1 MENNNV
7 SIPKTSTVLA
17 TLFRA
22 DVATQVNNRRSVM
35 ITLVVPI
42 MIMISWKS
50 FAQKVGGPYVL
61 SSAIGIGLISIGLM
75 GYSLALA
82 RDRDKGVFQRL
93 RVAPVPAWAI
103 MFSRISIQL
112 LMIMI
117 LNLAIFIVGAQVDKV
132 TLSASGYVAAFFT
145 AFIGGAVYLSLG
157 QLIVGLI
164 KSFETVNA
172 TVRLVYFLFIMIGM
186 FGELGLL
193 GEYVKNAIHWSPY
206 GSVKIMLA
214 GSMNPDKWDANA
226 TQALLL
232 SLGYIVVFSA
242 VGINKFKWSTK

>member
-1 MENNNV
+1 MESNNIN
-7 SIPKTSTVLA
+7 IPKASTALA

-22 DVATQVNNRRSVM
+22 DVATQISNRRSVL

-42 MIMISWKS
+42 MILISWKN
-50 FAQKVGGPYVL
+50 FAQKIGGPYVL

-93 RVAPVPAWAI
+93 RVAPVPTWAI

-112 LMIMI
+112 LMIMV
-117 LNLAIFIVGAQVDKV
+117 LNLVIFVVGMQVDRV
-132 TLSASGYVAAFFT
+132 TLPATGYVLAFFT
-145 AFIGGAVYLSLG
+145 AFVGGAVYLSLG
-157 QLIVGLI
+157 QLVVGLI
-164 KSFETVNA
+164 KNFETVNA

-193 GEYVKNAIHWSPY
+193 GEYIKEAIRWTPY
-206 GSVKIMLA
+206 GCVKMMLSA
-214 GSMNPDKWDANA
+214 SMEPAKWDKDATNA
-226 TQALLL
+226 VLL
-232 SLGYIVVFSA
+232 SLGYIVLFASI
-242 VGINKFKWSTK
+242 GISKFKWSTK